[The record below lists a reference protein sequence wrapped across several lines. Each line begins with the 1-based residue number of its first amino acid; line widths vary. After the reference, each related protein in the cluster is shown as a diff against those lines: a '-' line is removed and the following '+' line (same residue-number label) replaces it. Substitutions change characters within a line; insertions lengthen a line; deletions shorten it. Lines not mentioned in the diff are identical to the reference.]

1 MTVYASEIPNMQ
13 SGAKVPSGELGVVWM
28 PNQYDWS
35 EDMLKHEVMSKLAY
49 DSFLEAVGLNRYQ
62 SLKEL
67 PVIDT
72 ANDPDELR

>member
-1 MTVYASEIPNMQ
+1 M
-13 SGAKVPSGELGVVWM
+13 PSGELGMVWM

-35 EDMLKHEVMSKLAY
+35 EDMLKHEVVSKLSY
-49 DSFLEAVGLNRYQ
+49 DSFLEAVTLNRYQ